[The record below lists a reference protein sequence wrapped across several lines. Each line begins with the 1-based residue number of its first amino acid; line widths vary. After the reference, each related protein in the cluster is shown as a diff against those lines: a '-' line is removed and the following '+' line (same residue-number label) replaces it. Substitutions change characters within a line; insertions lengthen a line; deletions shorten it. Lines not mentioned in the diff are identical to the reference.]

1 MKIVQ
6 VMELLPGGDLRHRL
20 RKAKEPLEEKVAR
33 QIVRDICCGMAFLH
47 AKQTVHGDL
56 KSANVLFDAAG
67 TAKVCVRVL
76 VGVGAVHWFAR
87 KKTCVFGAYFGVCGD
102 ALCSRARR

>member
-1 MKIVQ
+1 
-6 VMELLPGGDLRHRL
+6 MELLPGGDLRHRL
-20 RKAKEPLEEKVAR
+20 RKAKEPLDEKVMR

-67 TAKVCVRVL
+67 SAKVCGL
-76 VGVGAVHWFAR
+76 CAVD
-87 KKTCVFGAYFGVCGD
+87 VNN
-102 ALCSRARR
+102 